1 MNTRGFD
8 AAGSQESLQREL
20 DDLLRFAHD
29 VGPTLRIEEDLY
41 GAQANPRAA
50 HVIEGQIS
58 VAHPQAT
65 SGHSC
70 PIRLA
75 VRHLANDPSLDDV
88 SPDLRQA
95 PRNVKCPLEEDDC
108 VQGDF

>member
-1 MNTRGFD
+1 MR
-8 AAGSQESLQREL
+8 
-20 DDLLRFAHD
+20 
-29 VGPTLRIEEDLY
+29 
-41 GAQANPRAA
+41 
-50 HVIEGQIS
+50 
-58 VAHPQAT
+58 PQAT

-108 VQGDF
+108 VLGGRDGVLMLLAAGGPGRLHIVVVAPGCGPDGGELLGSRTLGG